1 MRNKKSILYVIAKSK
16 NRRAPV
22 AVVRIP
28 SPSFPFKFELSERN
42 VMMKGVNF
50 DGKFRII
57 ARLDLDGIAGLVAKG
72 DMEGM
77 SKNEIMVGS
86 SDVTIN
92 INKKY

>member
-1 MRNKKSILYVIAKSK
+1 
-16 NRRAPV
+16 
-22 AVVRIP
+22 
-28 SPSFPFKFELSERN
+28 
-42 VMMKGVNF
+42 MKGVNF

-92 INKKY
+92 INIKY